1 MQDNKIDVEKIIES
15 INKKAEDNTEPK
27 ADIGLVFEV
36 QSPETPESQPA
47 PSEEKP
53 KVLEEKSEEPKEE
66 EAPVKEEFSIP
77 DAFSVSEEYNTPESA
92 DYTNHIH
99 MTYVPR
105 FTDASEK
112 YILRAIG
119 VQPAPTPAAQPKSD
133 DAGEVPESPKVDPT
147 AETTEGVVDGAVVV
161 DVTKPSPEEEQ
172 DTLNVYKFAEG
183 TEAPAISEAEP
194 ERTVEDEREEIESL
208 LEVEEPEE
216 PREAVV
222 EESEPETEPE
232 PEAIPEPTPEAPK
245 RAEDYDL
252 PDPDIEIN
260 KEEKK
265 SEPQKTVEKPAKVKK
280 SLLLTEYTV
289 PQQRDGFVQRF
300 LDTIISQRIRLFAA
314 VFFAVMLLSLETASA
329 FDVFAGS
336 ILGIPVTFMAVGIID
351 LLLAG
356 CALALAL
363 PEIVYAIKELILGK
377 VTPTL
382 SIVITYIYLVIYYC
396 VIFSMGGVTDYALFG
411 FIYAISVCAAIMSGT
426 YKTAADFEAFKTISK
441 TDDMQVIKRNLTRDI
456 PEENMVLDGLVDEYK
471 SYTARARSTSFVSD
485 FMKTSAKYLNESKH
499 ILIIL
504 GVTLGASLLSA
515 LIAFFTIGGLQSAA
529 TTFAVVNMLGVP
541 SFMLISH
548 SVSYYDSQK
557 TLKQVDSCA
566 CGELPYYD
574 FAKSGVIAFDDVD
587 VFGPDDVNLKRY
599 VFLGEG
605 DTIDGTMRQMC
616 SLFSVVGG
624 PLGALFANALDSRI
638 TTKMA
643 QNPEIEADGLAGNV
657 GLNRVLAG
665 TAEYMQRHGIEIAD
679 GSSTDS
685 KLDTTKVIYAAE
697 DGKLSAKFYIRYSFS
712 EEFTMILPLLKK
724 EGIVP
729 LIYTRDPNI
738 NDELLT
744 LLTAGTDSMR
754 VMKLLTPV
762 STDESLRSREEA
774 ATIVTVGDKMDVAS
788 VVLHSKKYK
797 RFSDRLRSS
806 EICATA
812 VGAAL
817 AVLLAFSG
825 TLSAPAFVF
834 SVWQLAWCF
843 VMRIAS
849 GRALAPER
857 QRKNKTSE

>member
-15 INKKAEDNTEPK
+15 INKKAEQGIEPSS
-27 ADIGLVFEV
+27 DIGLVFEV
-36 QSPETPESQPA
+36 QSPEVNKNQTEPT
-47 PSEEKP
+47 EEKP
-53 KVLEEKSEEPKEE
+53 VPKEE
-66 EAPVKEEFSIP
+66 KLDEPKVEDEPVKEEFSIP

-92 DYTNHIH
+92 DYTSHIH

-112 YILRAIG
+112 YIMRSVG
-119 VQPAPTPAAQPKSD
+119 AQPVKTPEAPKKPDGDSD
-133 DAGEVPESPKVDPT
+133 VQETPKVDPT
-147 AETTEGVVDGAVVV
+147 AETTEGEVDGAVVV
-161 DVTKPSPEEEQ
+161 DMTKPSLEEEP
-172 DTLNVYKFAEG
+172 DTLNVYKFSEG
-183 TEAPAISEAEP
+183 TEEPKELEEEP

-208 LEVEEPEE
+208 LEVEEPGKNKEDT
-216 PREAVV
+216 V
-222 EESEPETEPE
+222 EETGEETD
-232 PEAIPEPTPEAPK
+232 EAPKPTSEPTPAPAK

-265 SEPQKTVEKPAKVKK
+265 SEPAQPADKPQKPKK
-280 SLLLTEYTV
+280 SFILTEYTV

-300 LDTIISQRIRLFAA
+300 LDTIISQKIRLFAA
-314 VFFAVMLLSLETASA
+314 VFFALMILGLEMASELGA
-329 FDVFAGS
+329 FAGT
-336 ILGIPVTFMAVGIID
+336 IFGIPVTFMAIGIID

-356 CALALAL
+356 CTLALAL
-363 PEIVYAIKELILGK
+363 PEVVYAMKELVLGK
-377 VTPTL
+377 VTPTI
-382 SIVITYIYLVIYYC
+382 SIVITYIYLVVYYC

-411 FIYAISVCAAIMSGT
+411 FIYAVSVCAAIASRT
-426 YKTAADFEAFKTISK
+426 YKTGADFDAFKTVSK
-441 TDDMQVIKRNLTRDI
+441 TDDMQAIKGNLTRDI
-456 PEENMVLDGLVDEYK
+456 PAENMVLDGLVDEYK
-471 SYTARARSTSFVSD
+471 SYTARAKSTAFVSD
-485 FMKTSAKYLNESKH
+485 FIKTSARSLNESKH
-499 ILIIL
+499 ILTIL
-504 GVTLGASLLSA
+504 GVTLGISLVSSVV
-515 LIAFFTIGGLQSAA
+515 AFFTIGGIIGAA
-529 TTFAVVNMLGVP
+529 STFAIVNMLGTP
-541 SFMLISH
+541 AFMLVSH
-548 SVSYYDSQK
+548 SLSYYDSQR
-557 TLKQVDSCA
+557 TLKQADSCA

-605 DTIDGTMRQMC
+605 DNIDATMRQMC
-616 SLFSVVGG
+616 SLFSVIGG
-624 PLGALFANALDSRI
+624 PLGALFANALDSRM

-643 QNPEIEADGLAGNV
+643 QNPEIEVDGIAGSV

-679 GSSTDS
+679 GATTDS

-712 EEFTMILPLLKK
+712 EEFTMTLPLLKK
-724 EGIVP
+724 EGVVP

-738 NDELLT
+738 NDELLQ

-762 STDESLRSREEA
+762 SSDETLRSREET
-774 ATIVTVGDKMDVAS
+774 ATIVTAGDKMDVANI
-788 VVLHSKKYK
+788 VLLSKKYK

-806 EICATA
+806 ELCASI
-812 VGAAL
+812 VGAVL

-834 SVWQLAWCF
+834 SVWQIAWCF
-843 VMRIAS
+843 VVRIAS
-849 GRALAPER
+849 NRALAPER